1 MSGLHAASC
10 VSLGRRMGALGFVL
24 ACMAIWHTA
33 TLQEFRVGTIL
44 LFGSKFSCVLSAYES
59 HPLYSYGGIKRD
71 RIDVDGF

>member
-33 TLQEFRVGTIL
+33 TLQEFRVGHYPSVRIQVL
-44 LFGSKFSCVLSAYES
+44 LCFIGVRVTSTVFIWWDQA
-59 HPLYSYGGIKRD
+59 G
-71 RIDVDGF
+71 